1 MSAGVVAVAQWRVA
15 PDHREAVVGVLAAGT
30 RHVQLDVGGPGRG
43 PILDDAVLAE
53 LCRLGVVVDALAVNR
68 ANDLGLHRDGRP
80 TPECLDLL
88 LATVGLARRHGVS
101 AVHVPSFR
109 ASAIVD
115 APSRDATAEVLARC
129 AGEGGADLLVL
140 TESTLDAADAVALV
154 SATGASTVRVVAD
167 NGNLLDAGRDPFAFV
182 DTCRAHGVLAPSVH
196 VKVPTDVRAD
206 EVAARTR
213 TILAQIGDGDVLL
226 ENDYRGRPDLL
237 AADVAAAYDRAAARR
252 HSLAGATLDPPT
264 LRRTRPTQGAS
275 R

>member
-115 APSRDATAEVLARC
+115 APSRDATARQPARRRPRPVRLRRHLPRARR
-129 AGEGGADLLVL
+129 AGALGPREGTDGR
-140 TESTLDAADAVALV
+140 
-154 SATGASTVRVVAD
+154 ASRRGRGPHPHD
-167 NGNLLDAGRDPFAFV
+167 PRAGR
-182 DTCRAHGVLAPSVH
+182 
-196 VKVPTDVRAD
+196 
-206 EVAARTR
+206 
-213 TILAQIGDGDVLL
+213 
-226 ENDYRGRPDLL
+226 
-237 AADVAAAYDRAAARR
+237 RR
-252 HSLAGATLDPPT
+252 
-264 LRRTRPTQGAS
+264 
-275 R
+275 